1 MELTEQMMEAIMEGL
16 RNTQPSENEM
26 RAFELSDDLSDVI
39 KTIKNAQ
46 RNDNIISLSDKEAHI
61 TVSAIGAL
69 CEIVNRAVDK
79 GEVSENEVM
88 EILTAWETH

>member
-26 RAFELSDDLSDVI
+26 RAFKLSDDLSDVI
-39 KTIKNAQ
+39 ETIKNAQ
-46 RNDNIISLSDKEAHI
+46 RNGDIVSPSDKEAHI
-61 TVSAIGAL
+61 AVSAIGAL
-69 CEIVNRAVDK
+69 FDIVNRVIDK
-79 GEVSENEVM
+79 GEITENEVM